1 MKELRDRVAV
11 ITGGASGIG
20 YALAER
26 FAAEGMRVALADV
39 DGEAAGRAAEGLHSV
54 GAAEALG
61 LAVDVRRPES
71 VEGLAAT
78 VYERWGAAHVLCN
91 NAGVQMPGR
100 AWEFTAEE
108 WEWLLGVNLLG
119 VVLGIRAFIPR
130 MIAGGEPG
138 HVVNTASVGGLVA
151 YPGIA
156 MYTASKFAVVG
167 LTEVLRHDLEA
178 VGAPIGVSLLAPGPT
193 VSALRENS
201 GRLRPGDGGGREV
214 PLVTHFDR
222 LPAERVADMVLQ
234 AIRSD
239 RFWVLTHPE
248 YRELIL
254 RRARG
259 IAETGEV
266 VVPPDLAR

>member
-1 MKELRDRVAV
+1 MNDLRDRVAV

-20 YALAER
+20 YAMAGR

-39 DGEAAGRAAEGLHSV
+39 DGWAAAAAADRLRAV
-54 GAAEALG
+54 GAGEAVG
-61 LAVDVRRPES
+61 VAVDVRRPES
-71 VEGLAAT
+71 VEALATA

-100 AWEFTAEE
+100 AWEFTAAE
-108 WEWLLGVNLLG
+108 WDWVLGVNLLG
-119 VVLGIRAFIPR
+119 VVHGIRAFVPR

-138 HVVNTASVGGLVA
+138 HIVNTASVGGLVA
-151 YPGIA
+151 YPGIG

-167 LTEVLRHDLEA
+167 LSETLRHDLHA
-178 VGAPIGVSLLAPGPT
+178 AGAPIGVSVLAPGPT
-193 VSALRENS
+193 VSGLRENS
-201 GRLRPGDGGGREV
+201 GRLRPGGDRGREV

-222 LPAERVADMVLQ
+222 MPAERAAEMVVD
-234 AIRSD
+234 AIRGD

-259 IAETGEV
+259 IVETGDV

>member
-1 MKELRDRVAV
+1 MKDLRDRVAV

-20 YALAER
+20 YAMAER
-26 FAAEGMRVALADV
+26 FAAEGMRVAVADV
-39 DGEAAGRAAEGLHSV
+39 DGAAAEQ
-54 GAAEALG
+54 AAELLQESSGGEAVG
-61 LAVDVRRPES
+61 LAVDVRRAES
-71 VEGLAAT
+71 VEVLAAA
-78 VYERWGAAHVLCN
+78 VYERWGATDVLCN

-100 AWEFTAEE
+100 AWEFTPEE

-119 VVLGIRAFIPR
+119 VVHGIRAFVPR
-130 MIAGGEPG
+130 MLEAGEPG

-167 LTEVLRHDLEA
+167 LSETLRHDLRA
-178 VGAPIGVSLLAPGPT
+178 VGASIGVSLLAPGPT
-193 VSALRENS
+193 VSSLRENS
-201 GRLRPGDGGGREV
+201 GRLRPGSEGGRDV
-214 PLVTHFDR
+214 PPVTHFDR
-222 LPAERVADMVLQ
+222 MPAERVAEMVVD
-234 AIRSD
+234 AIRVD

-248 YRELIL
+248 YRELVL

-259 IAETGEV
+259 IAETDEV